1 MDQVVIPQGT
11 MVIVGVRGS
20 KVNKSVWGEDAE
32 DWNPDR
38 WLSSMPQTIK
48 DARIP
53 GVYSN
58 M

>member
-11 MVIVGVRGS
+11 MVIVGIRGS
-20 KVNKSVWGEDAE
+20 NVNKSVWGEDAE